1 MPNGD
6 KIKPKNTRE
15 HLLAIYGYITG
26 IKRDMKHMHDGI
38 HDLGGKIDKIY
49 WAHISDGGGCRTF
62 LLEMVLIKV
71 GFKSM
76 LSIPLP
82 LFV

>member
-6 KIKPKNTRE
+6 KLRPKNTRG

-38 HDLGGKIDKIY
+38 HDLGV
-49 WAHISDGGGCRTF
+49 R
-62 LLEMVLIKV
+62 
-71 GFKSM
+71 
-76 LSIPLP
+76 
-82 LFV
+82 